1 MATSISSAMMFTGFS
16 ELPLMIIRL
25 PLFYKHRDNL
35 FHPPWIWSVVS
46 YILRVPYSVVE
57 AIVWSCVVCYTIG
70 FAPSPGRFF
79 RFMFVKFVVHQ
90 MAIGLFRM
98 LAAIARD
105 IVIANTFGPAAI
117 LIVLLLGGFL
127 VPKDEIKP
135 WWTLASWLLPL
146 QYAQRAVSVNEF
158 TATVGDNVLH
168 AHGLPIDE
176 YLYWLG
182 VGVLVFYAVLFNV
195 VVTLALIYLN
205 PLNKSG
211 WLYLTTPNKVLLQ
224 TMLEMKSQNLK
235 LHLLKAAGRR
245 E

>member
-1 MATSISSAMMFTGFS
+1 MMFNGFS

-35 FHPPWIWSVVS
+35 FHHPWIWLVVS
-46 YILRVPYSVVE
+46 FILSVPYSVVE
-57 AIVWSCVVCYTIG
+57 AIVWSCVVYYTIG
-70 FAPSPGRFF
+70 FTPSPGRFF

-98 LAAIARD
+98 LDAIARD
-105 IVIANTFGPAAI
+105 IVIANTFGSAAI

-135 WWTLASWLLPL
+135 WWTWASWLSPL

-158 TATVGDNVLH
+158 TTIRWKKISFTGNGSVGDNVLH
-168 AHGLPIDE
+168 AHGLPTDE

-205 PLNKSG
+205 RE
-211 WLYLTTPNKVLLQ
+211 LYILLL
-224 TMLEMKSQNLK
+224 MV
-235 LHLLKAAGRR
+235 
-245 E
+245 